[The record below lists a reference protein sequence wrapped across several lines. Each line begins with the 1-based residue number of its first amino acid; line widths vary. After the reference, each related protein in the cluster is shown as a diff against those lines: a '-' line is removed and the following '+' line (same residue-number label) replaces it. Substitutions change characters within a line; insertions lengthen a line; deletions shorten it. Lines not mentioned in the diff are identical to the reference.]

1 MDHRITRRTGLT
13 ATALAATTAAVGLP
27 AAAYAA
33 GDPAPHK
40 SSPSAESA
48 RSAPTWRH
56 GEPHRHPWDR
66 RGSSTTLREV
76 QPGDVGL
83 DAETLEE
90 LPGIV
95 RAGLEFDP
103 PRFAGASVLVASQAG
118 IAMEHADGYALRWKD
133 ASKELPE
140 DEWIPARTDTIY
152 DLASISKIFTATAVM
167 QLVEKGVLALDDTV
181 STYLPRF
188 AENGKAQVTVQQ
200 LLTHVGGLPAF
211 INLYSAYPD
220 VPSRLDAV
228 LTVVPDTPA
237 GTKYVYSDLGL
248 ITLGL
253 IVEKLSGQT
262 LDVYV
267 REHVTEPLGMH
278 ETMYNPPADLR
289 DRIAATEYVEYY
301 GYLVH
306 GHVHDENAYSLGGVA
321 GHAGVFSTARD
332 LAVLGQMFLGGGR
345 YGDARILKAATV
357 QDMYTDRIAEI
368 TGVGGARRGLG
379 PELEAWFYH
388 AGLTS
393 PYSGTHT
400 GFTGTS
406 LVIDPLTD
414 TIVIMLAN
422 SVHPTREWSSTSA
435 TRREVS
441 TCVAHALGLVPE
453 GLRSGGWRA
462 GEEDATTA
470 TLTAAVDLPASG
482 AVPELVV
489 DLFAHLETAYD
500 VLAVGASQDQGS
512 TWIPLAGTLEAK
524 HQESV
529 AVPDG
534 QITGWGRRLR
544 WNGVFPLVDGSGP
557 GGSDSGGSESGGL
570 ESGGSDSS
578 GSVGDGPDSSS
589 LPALGGEVQI
599 RLRMTTDTATRGL
612 GARIG
617 RIQVADGRDTLL
629 DTDRA
634 ADREQVV
641 ADGWVDAG

>member
-1 MDHRITRRTGLT
+1 MR
-13 ATALAATTAAVGLP
+13 
-27 AAAYAA
+27 
-33 GDPAPHK
+33 
-40 SSPSAESA
+40 A
-48 RSAPTWRH
+48 RS
-56 GEPHRHPWDR
+56 
-66 RGSSTTLREV
+66 
-76 QPGDVGL
+76 
-83 DAETLEE
+83 
-90 LPGIV
+90 
-95 RAGLEFDP
+95 
-103 PRFAGASVLVASQAG
+103 
-118 IAMEHADGYALRWKD
+118 
-133 ASKELPE
+133 LPE
-140 DEWIPARTDTIY
+140 DQWIPARTDTIY

-167 QLVEKGVLALDDTV
+167 QLVEKGELALDDTV
-181 STYLPRF
+181 SSYLPRF

-211 INLYSAYPD
+211 INLYSAYPGCALAPGCGAR
-220 VPSRLDAV
+220 PSS
-228 LTVVPDTPA
+228 PDTPA
-237 GTKYVYSDLGL
+237 GTEYVYSDLGL

-267 REHVTEPLGMH
+267 REHITEPLGMH

-345 YGDARILKAATV
+345 YGNARILKAATV

-435 TRREVS
+435 TRRRGLDLRGP
-441 TCVAHALGLVPE
+441 CAGARARGAALRWMARRRG
-453 GLRSGGWRA
+453 
-462 GEEDATTA
+462 
-470 TLTAAVDLPASG
+470 
-482 AVPELVV
+482 
-489 DLFAHLETAYD
+489 
-500 VLAVGASQDQGS
+500 
-512 TWIPLAGTLEAK
+512 
-524 HQESV
+524 
-529 AVPDG
+529 
-534 QITGWGRRLR
+534 GRRR
-544 WNGVFPLVDGSGP
+544 
-557 GGSDSGGSESGGL
+557 
-570 ESGGSDSS
+570 
-578 GSVGDGPDSSS
+578 
-589 LPALGGEVQI
+589 
-599 RLRMTTDTATRGL
+599 RRR
-612 GARIG
+612 
-617 RIQVADGRDTLL
+617 
-629 DTDRA
+629 
-634 ADREQVV
+634 
-641 ADGWVDAG
+641 